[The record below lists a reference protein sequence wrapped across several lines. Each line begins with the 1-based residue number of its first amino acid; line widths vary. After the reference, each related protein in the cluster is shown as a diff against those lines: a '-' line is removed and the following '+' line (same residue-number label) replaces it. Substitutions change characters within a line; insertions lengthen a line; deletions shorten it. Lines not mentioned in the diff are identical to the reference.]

1 MEDITIA
8 YIIAITFFLFII
20 GVIAD
25 GFIRQWIDEQRERSA
40 VVRVVYDSNND
51 RCGN

>member
-1 MEDITIA
+1 MEGFTIA
-8 YIIAITFFLFII
+8 CIIAGVFFMFLL
-20 GVIAD
+20 GVAAD

-51 RCGN
+51 KCGN